1 MSKKELLWVHS
12 RPTCDAGFYNKYE
25 ATILNVYDYKASF
38 VVEELVC
45 DDERGRYR
53 LYLDQSLQSE
63 SDSKDLG
70 IYATVKDAC
79 AAADEEY
86 SNVHTLLSSQL

>member
-1 MSKKELLWVHS
+1 MSKKKELLWMHS

-25 ATILNVYDYKASF
+25 AAILNVYDYKASF
-38 VVEELVC
+38 VIEELVC
-45 DDERGRYR
+45 DERGRYR
-53 LYLDQSLQSE
+53 LFLDQFLLSE
-63 SDSKDLG
+63 YDSKDLG